1 MKKTIKISLWFC
13 LAILLLI
20 ATTLGMMQSQW
31 FKTILKNKTVTM
43 VNQQINGTLELQNIS
58 GNLFTNLRLTG
69 VVLLLPKGDT
79 LITIKQIK
87 LKYAPLALINGQVII
102 NQLLIEEPLIYL
114 QQRRD
119 SSWNFQELLPPA
131 KPDTSGQPSSS
142 PTKLSFFL
150 NEMHLT
156 GGTINLD
163 VQDTILPKKIK
174 ALDLQL
180 NAFYSAK
187 KIMTRLENLSF
198 TTFKPNFRL
207 RSFQANLESDFSE
220 WLVNKVHLQTA
231 QNEITFEGAWQN
243 TEQFEA
249 TLNWNQINLHEFR
262 FFIPEIPTPATP
274 DLQLWIKTQDKQT
287 DVNLTLTDSTDQI
300 SIGGYIY
307 QLPALLT
314 DSLRHNAFLNLIVK
328 IQNLTPHHWVK
339 TTPIPLILNARF
351 AIKGNG
357 LTASSPPLSIHGK
370 LNETIWEGL
379 KIDSALIDASY
390 LNGLTRADI
399 NIAAPF
405 GKLSVNSVLDLFNP
419 QGNFTAQF
427 STQQLMAYRLMPD
440 ILDSTIISIKGKAVG
455 KGLGTDSLTA
465 DFSAQM
471 LNSVV
476 EYVTVDTLNLRGS
489 YQYGN
494 LTLDT
499 LTLRNESL
507 SAALK
512 ISYDVHKNIST
523 KINAVAYNT
532 TAFEHYVS
540 QPARWEKLT
549 INGSAMG
556 TIDSLNVNASGGI
569 QNLVMDSTLSIHQ
582 LALNL
587 DGQLVQQKP
596 QATINL
602 QSQQITAG
610 SINLDSITMN
620 AAIHDTRWDV
630 ALSAYLEQ
638 NRQLLIA
645 AQGLWDKAL
654 DANLY
659 QLDFNTPYNQIRLQN
674 QAHIAYSDSLIQL
687 QNLFLTD
694 ALDSSFSM
702 KADAFF
708 NQKDSI
714 SITTS
719 IGGINLQHL
728 SNYHLTKDAITGR
741 MNLLVNVSGNNN
753 QFRVNA
759 QTVINQLALEPL
771 TIKQINAGIYYP
783 GDSLY
788 FNTAIHNAVND
799 SIYLEGVTPL
809 TITLQD
815 SLVLSW
821 PETIKAHLKA
831 DKTHLSGFFTQIKGL
846 EQPKALL
853 SLDLTANGKAT
864 DPMLKGTID
873 VKQGVMPLPK
883 YGIDY
888 NNIRLKLLI
897 DSTKIQLDSLY
908 IMNQKGYLMTQGFVE
923 MENSLF
929 SDQIKN
935 SNLNITAH
943 EFYLARHRDY
953 EIQINANTFLK
964 DIESKPQFG
973 GNIKVLR
980 SGFNVKALAGL
991 NGNGSEVNVP
1001 LLTQALTRQA
1011 ADSNVTIQIKDTIA
1025 SKKIKNTNPQKI
1037 LNNLTGSLKIEIP
1050 RNTWL
1055 RSPDMQMEVYGNLD
1069 IIKNSSFFELFGT
1082 LGIQRGF
1089 YTLYGKKLNIDEG
1102 EFTFTGGE
1110 KFDPLLNLKAS
1121 YIFRTAEKEKKTLSI
1136 IVSQRLSNPEI
1147 KFQLDKQEIPE
1158 ADAMA
1163 YMLFGQPFD
1172 QLNHG
1177 NQQGVSD
1184 AMSSRLLSN
1193 LVTTQLSKTIGKTLN
1208 LDMIEIDASD
1218 NWQNSTFMVGKY
1230 ITNDLFVTYQR
1241 SFGQSG
1247 ENDITPETI
1256 TLEYEITRR
1265 LSLRLLHGK
1274 VNDSGV
1280 DIILKFEK

>member
-1 MKKTIKISLWFC
+1 MAS
-13 LAILLLI
+13 
-20 ATTLGMMQSQW
+20 TLGVIQTQW

-58 GNLFTNLRLTG
+58 GNLFTSLNLTG
-69 VVLLLPKGDT
+69 ITLLLPNGDT
-79 LITIKQIK
+79 LATIKQIEV
-87 LKYAPLALINGQVII
+87 KYAPLALINGQVII
-102 NQLLIEEPLIYL
+102 NQLLFEEPLIFL
-114 QQRRD
+114 QQQRD
-119 SSWNFQELLPPA
+119 SSWNFQELLLPSQ
-131 KPDTSGQPSSS
+131 PDTSGEASSS

-150 NEMHLT
+150 NELHLSN
-156 GGTINLD
+156 GAINLD
-163 VQDTILPKKIK
+163 VQDTILPQKIK
-174 ALDLQL
+174 AIDLQL

-187 KIMTRLENLSF
+187 KIMARLENLSF
-198 TTFKPNFRL
+198 TTVKPDFQL
-207 RSFQANLESDFSE
+207 RTFQATLESDFNT
-220 WLVNKVHLQTA
+220 WLMNKVYLQTA
-231 QNEITFEGAWQN
+231 QNEITLECSWQN
-243 TEQFEA
+243 MKQFEA
-249 TLNWNQINLHEFR
+249 TLNWNQINLKEFR
-262 FFIPEIPTPATP
+262 YLLPEIPTPAMP
-274 DLQLWIKTQDKQT
+274 DLQLWIKTQDEQT
-287 DVNLTLTDSTDQI
+287 DINLTLTGSTDQI
-300 SIGGYIY
+300 SIGGYVY

-328 IQNLTPHHWVK
+328 TQNLSPHHWIN
-339 TTPIPLILNARF
+339 TTPIPLLLNTQF
-351 AIKGNG
+351 TIKGNG
-357 LTASSPPLSIHGK
+357 LAASSPPLTIHGK

-405 GKLSVNSVLDLFNP
+405 GKLNVTSVLNLFNP
-419 QGNFTAQF
+419 QGNFSTQF
-427 STQQLMAYRLMPD
+427 STQQLMLYRLMPD
-440 ILDSTIISIKGKAVG
+440 ILDSTTITMKGKAVG
-455 KGLGTDSLTA
+455 KGLGTDSLKA
-465 DFSAQM
+465 DFSAQL
-471 LNSVV
+471 LNSVI
-476 EYVTVDTLNLRGS
+476 EYVPVDTMNLRGAW
-489 YQYGN
+489 QYGN
-494 LTLDT
+494 LTLDS

-512 ISYDVHKNIST
+512 ISYNVHKNISVT
-523 KINAVAYNT
+523 TNAVAHNT
-532 TAFEHYVS
+532 TAFKHYIS
-540 QPARWEKLT
+540 QPMQWKKLT
-549 INGSAMG
+549 IDGSASG
-556 TIDSLNVNASGGI
+556 TIDSLTVNASGGI
-569 QNLVMDSTLSIHQ
+569 QNLVMDSTLSIH
-582 LALNL
+582 LLNL
-587 DGQLVQQKP
+587 NADGQLVHQKP
-596 QATINL
+596 QGTINL
-602 QSQQITAG
+602 RSQQITVG
-610 SINLDSITMN
+610 SFYLDSITTN
-620 AAIHDTRWDV
+620 AELHDSRWNV
-630 ALSAYLEQ
+630 ELSAHPEQ
-638 NRQLLIA
+638 NSQLQIA
-645 AQGLWDKAL
+645 AQGLWDKTFNAEI
-654 DANLY
+654 Y
-659 QLDFNTPYNQIRLQN
+659 QLNLNTPYNQIRLQN
-674 QAHIAYSDSLIQL
+674 QAQIAYSDSLIQL
-687 QNLFLTD
+687 QDLFLTD
-694 ALDSSFSM
+694 ALDTSFSM
-702 KADAFF
+702 KADAFY
-708 NQKDSI
+708 NQKDSM

-719 IGGINLQHL
+719 IEGLNLQHL

-741 MNLLVNVSGNNN
+741 MNLSVNASGNKDR
-753 QFRVNA
+753 FRVNA
-759 QTVINQLALEPL
+759 QTVINQLALNPL
-771 TIKQINAGIYYP
+771 TIKQINTNIYYP

-799 SIYLEGVTPL
+799 SIYLTGVTPL

-815 SLVLSW
+815 SMVLSW

-831 DKTHLSGFFTQIKGL
+831 DKTHLSGFFTQIKGF

-853 SLDLTANGKAT
+853 SVDLSANGKAT

-873 VKQGVMPLPK
+873 VKQGVLPLPQ

-888 NNIRLKLLI
+888 NNIRLKLLL

-908 IMNQKGYLMTQGFVE
+908 IMNQKGHLMAQGFVE

-929 SDQIKN
+929 SDEIKN

-943 EFYLARHRDY
+943 EFYLVRHRDY

-980 SGFNVKALAGL
+980 SGFNVKALAGI
-991 NGNGSEVNVP
+991 NGNNSNVNEP
-1001 LLTQALTRQA
+1001 LLSQALTRQA
-1011 ADSNVTIQIKDTIA
+1011 ADSTVIVHIKNSIPP
-1025 SKKIKNTNPQKI
+1025 KKIKNTNPKTL

-1089 YTLYGKKLNIDEG
+1089 YTLYGKKLIIDEG
-1102 EFTFTGGE
+1102 ESTFTGGE
-1110 KFDPLLNLKAS
+1110 TFDPLLNLKAS
-1121 YIFRTAEKEKKTLSI
+1121 YIFRTAEKEKKTLAL
-1136 IVSQRLSNPEI
+1136 IVSQRLSDPEI
-1147 KFQLDKQEIPE
+1147 KFQLDNEEIPE

-1163 YMLFGQPFD
+1163 YMLFGQPFE

-1177 NQQGVSD
+1177 NQQGISD

-1241 SFGQSG
+1241 SFGQSD

-1280 DIILKFEK
+1280 DLILKFEK

>member
-1 MKKTIKISLWFC
+1 VIQT
-13 LAILLLI
+13 
-20 ATTLGMMQSQW
+20 QW

-58 GNLFTNLRLTG
+58 GNLFTSLNLTG
-69 VVLLLPKGDT
+69 ISLLLPNGDT
-79 LITIKQIK
+79 LVTINEIK
-87 LKYAPLALINGQVII
+87 IQYAPLALINGQVII

-119 SSWNFQELLPPA
+119 SSWNFQELLPPSQ
-131 KPDTSGQPSSS
+131 PDTTGEASS

-150 NEMHLT
+150 NEMHLS
-156 GGTINLD
+156 GGAINLD
-163 VQDTILPKKIK
+163 VQDTILPQKIK
-174 ALDLQL
+174 TLDLQL

-187 KIMTRLENLSF
+187 KVMARLENLSF
-198 TTFKPNFRL
+198 TTVKPDFRL
-207 RSFQANLESDFSE
+207 RTFQATLESDFNK

-231 QNEITFEGAWQN
+231 QNEITLEGSYQN

-249 TLNWNQINLHEFR
+249 TLNWNQINLQEFR
-262 FFIPEIPTPATP
+262 SWLPEISTPATP
-274 DLQLWIKTQDKQT
+274 DLQLWIKTQNEQT
-287 DVNLTLTDSTDQI
+287 DINLTLTDSTDQI
-300 SIGGYIY
+300 SIGGYVY

-328 IQNLTPHHWVK
+328 TQNLTPHHWIN
-339 TTPIPLILNARF
+339 TTPIPLILNAQF
-351 AIKGNG
+351 TIKGNG

-379 KIDSALIDASY
+379 KIDSALVDASY

-405 GKLSVNSVLDLFNP
+405 GKLNVTSVLNLFNP
-419 QGNFTAQF
+419 QGNFSAQF
-427 STQQLMAYRLMPD
+427 STQQLMLYRLMPD
-440 ILDSTIISIKGKAVG
+440 ILDSTIITMKGKAVG
-455 KGLGTDSLTA
+455 KGLGTDSLKA
-465 DFSAQM
+465 DFSAQL
-471 LNSVV
+471 LNSVI
-476 EYVTVDTLNLRGS
+476 EYVAVDTMNLRGS

-512 ISYDVHKNIST
+512 ITYDVHKNISVT
-523 KINAVAYNT
+523 TNAVAHNT

-540 QPARWEKLT
+540 QPMQWEKLA
-549 INGSAMG
+549 INGSASG
-556 TIDSLNVNASGGI
+556 TIDSLTVNTSGGI

-582 LALNL
+582 LNLNA
-587 DGQLVQQKP
+587 DGQLVHQKP
-596 QATINL
+596 QGTINL
-602 QSQQITAG
+602 RSQQITTG
-610 SINLDSITMN
+610 SFNFDSITTN
-620 AAIHDTRWDV
+620 AELHNSHWDV
-630 ALSAYLEQ
+630 ELSAHLEQ
-638 NRQLLIA
+638 NSQLLIA
-645 AQGLWDKAL
+645 AQGLWDKTFNAEI
-654 DANLY
+654 Y
-659 QLDFNTPYNQIRLQN
+659 QLNLNTPYNQIRLQN
-674 QAHIAYSDSLIQL
+674 QAQIAYSDSLIQL
-687 QNLFLTD
+687 QDLFLTD
-694 ALDSSFSM
+694 AIDSSFSM
-702 KADAFF
+702 KADAFY

-719 IGGINLQHL
+719 IVGLNLQHL
-728 SNYHLTKDAITGR
+728 SNYHLSKDAITGR
-741 MNLLVNVSGNNN
+741 MNLWVNASGNKNR
-753 QFRVNA
+753 FRVNA
-759 QTVINQLALEPL
+759 KTAINQLALEPL
-771 TIKQINAGIYYP
+771 TIKQINANIYYP

-799 SIYLEGVTPL
+799 SIYITGVTPL

-831 DKTHLSGFFTQIKGL
+831 DKTHLSGFFTQIKGF

-853 SLDLTANGKAT
+853 SVDLSANGKAT
-864 DPMLKGTID
+864 DPILKGTID
-873 VKQGVMPLPK
+873 VKQGVLPLPQ

-897 DSTKIQLDSLY
+897 DNTRIQLDSLY
-908 IMNQKGYLMTQGFVE
+908 IMNQKGYLMAQGVVE
-923 MENSLF
+923 MENSLL
-929 SDQIKN
+929 SDQIKS
-935 SNLNITAH
+935 SNLNITAQ
-943 EFYLARHRDY
+943 EFYIVRHRDY
-953 EIQINANTFLK
+953 EVQINANTFLK
-964 DIESKPQFG
+964 DIESQPQFG
-973 GNIKVLR
+973 GNIKILR
-980 SGFNVKALAGL
+980 SGFNVKALTGI
-991 NGNGSEVNVP
+991 NGSGSNLNET

-1011 ADSNVTIQIKDTIA
+1011 ADSTVIVHIKDPIPT
-1025 SKKIKNTNPQKI
+1025 KKIKNTNPQKFR
-1037 LNNLTGSLKIEIP
+1037 NNLTGSLKIEIP

-1089 YTLYGKKLNIDEG
+1089 YTLYGKKLIIDEG

-1110 KFDPLLNLKAS
+1110 TFDPLLNLKAN
-1121 YIFRTAEKEKKTLSI
+1121 YIFRTAEKEKKTLAL
-1136 IVSQRLSNPEI
+1136 IVSQRLSDPEI
-1147 KFQLDKQEIPE
+1147 EFQLDNEAIPE

-1163 YMLFGQPFD
+1163 YMLFGQPFE

-1177 NQQGVSD
+1177 NQQGISD

-1241 SFGQSG
+1241 SFGQSD

-1274 VNDSGV
+1274 ITDSGV
-1280 DIILKFEK
+1280 DLILKFEK